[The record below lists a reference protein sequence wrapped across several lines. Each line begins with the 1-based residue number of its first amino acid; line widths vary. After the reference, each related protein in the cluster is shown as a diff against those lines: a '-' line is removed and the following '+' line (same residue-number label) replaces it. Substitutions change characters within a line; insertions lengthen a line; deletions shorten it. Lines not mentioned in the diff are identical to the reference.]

1 MPHSWL
7 PGRFSIRLLLSSATV
22 RQPGIR
28 YVSSPKWLGS
38 WGTAGR
44 RRGTGGATQMKNPFY
59 FLRGNTKKKR
69 KGVQSV
75 GCSLRYSVVT
85 ENPLRRDDGSE
96 SQKLTDISQ
105 PSILFSHKT
114 PFGTALLTV
123 KWQKTMG
130 FQTSESHKE
139 ECSAL
144 VFIWASSL
152 SEYVNKL
159 LTSPRKNETP
169 IVVNNSWATAWCKKW
184 HANTKIPC

>member
-1 MPHSWL
+1 MTWVL
-7 PGRFSIRLLLSSATV
+7 GDGRQKARNGGSNPDEEPILFSERKY
-22 RQPGIR
+22 Q
-28 YVSSPKWLGS
+28 
-38 WGTAGR
+38 
-44 RRGTGGATQMKNPFY
+44 
-59 FLRGNTKKKR
+59 KKR